1 MDEKQTELA
10 AINQRNELLIT
21 QMCEAHKTEVRC
33 LKERISE
40 LERQLRQ
47 SERQTTVQM
56 TAESA
61 PEII

>member
-40 LERQLRQ
+40 LER
-47 SERQTTVQM
+47 
-56 TAESA
+56 
-61 PEII
+61 